1 MKKILIATDLSAR
14 SDRALERAVN
24 IAREHDAELA
34 IVHVID
40 EDLPKAL
47 SEAQHRAAE
56 TAIEAEVT
64 RLGSEGGLR
73 VSIHIVFGRAYHDLL
88 SLAEEIGADLIV
100 LGMHRVDA
108 LKDMFRG
115 TTVERVIRAG
125 RLPVLLV
132 KNRVSGAYK
141 QALVGVDFSV
151 YARRAVEFA
160 VKFAPGGTFHL
171 VHAYDVPF
179 SGFLYGTDTRKEVNK
194 QHQDSFD
201 RMVESEM
208 AAFLTGLEGAPP
220 KLEKIMEE
228 GAVREVIGS
237 QVSRLNPDLLV
248 IGTHGRTGVAHAFL
262 GSVAEDLLKSPPCDV
277 LVVKAW

>member
-34 IVHVID
+34 VVHVID
-40 EDLPKAL
+40 EDLPKEL

-56 TAIEAEVT
+56 TAIEAEVA
-64 RLGSEGGLR
+64 RLGSKGGLR
-73 VSIHIVFGRAYHDLL
+73 VSIHIVFGRAYHHIL

-132 KNRVSGAYK
+132 KDRVAGAYK

-160 VKFAPGGTFHL
+160 VEFAPGGTFHL

-179 SGFLYGTDTRKEVNK
+179 RGFLYGADTRHEVNK
-194 QHQDSFD
+194 RHQESFN
-201 RMVESEM
+201 RMIEGEM
-208 AAFLTGLEGAPP
+208 ASFLAGLEGAPP
-220 KLEKIMEE
+220 ALQKIMEE
-228 GAVREVIGS
+228 GAVREVIAR
-237 QVSRLNPDLLV
+237 QVSRVNPDLLV